1 MIKVTEDNENGVYI
15 LIITNI
21 IQMVPIFP
29 SGGEPIPTTKLCNSG
44 CEYIGGI
51 PMYTEMF
58 ENNVLVNAGYFVK
71 LKGLL
76 LII

>member
-21 IQMVPIFP
+21 TQMVRY
-29 SGGEPIPTTKLCNSG
+29 SQVVGNQYLTSNYVTG
-44 CEYIGGI
+44 CLNNIGGI

-71 LKGLL
+71 LRVCY
-76 LII
+76 

>member
-1 MIKVTEDNENGVYI
+1 MK
-15 LIITNI
+15 
-21 IQMVPIFP
+21 MVFIFFDYYQYNPDGLIFP
-29 SGGEPIPTTKLCNSG
+29 SGGEPIPNTSNYVTSG
-44 CEYIGGI
+44 CCEYIGGI

-76 LII
+76 LIT

>member
-1 MIKVTEDNENGVYI
+1 VRF
-15 LIITNI
+15 LRRFTNI
-21 IQMVPIFP
+21 NLDGWISP
-29 SGGEPIPTTKLCNSG
+29 SGGEPIPNTSNYVTSG
-44 CEYIGGI
+44 CCEYIGGI

-76 LII
+76 LIT